1 MFLDVGEKGEKKQSV
16 QTFIKFL
23 LNFPNTF
30 PLLPF
35 PNCSVSC
42 KFSPRWKTLKR
53 NQISQVNVLIFYL
66 NCRRGPCWRLI
77 TFFAIKWRTDW
88 LSNYVTDELTTRS
101 WLSEWM
107 TGWLIDRLNARIL
120 QLCLD
125 LSLTLKSIA
134 FAKNLSPIILFLFC
148 SFSTVLFFFHVSNA
162 DLKNM
167 KCIQGNLICDIKGET
182 SLFCSSLIKLTFLLQ
197 IKSLF
202 HLTILYSVLYLPL
215 VR

>member
-1 MFLDVGEKGEKKQSV
+1 
-16 QTFIKFL
+16 
-23 LNFPNTF
+23 
-30 PLLPF
+30 
-35 PNCSVSC
+35 
-42 KFSPRWKTLKR
+42 
-53 NQISQVNVLIFYL
+53 
-66 NCRRGPCWRLI
+66 
-77 TFFAIKWRTDW
+77 
-88 LSNYVTDELTTRS
+88 
-101 WLSEWM
+101 M

-148 SFSTVLFFFHVSNA
+148 SFSTVLFFFHVSNT

-197 IKSLF
+197 IKKSLPF
-202 HLTILYSVLYLPL
+202 NNFVLCTLPTPSTIRTQLLRDIIVDWNLSYARHKIPNLDKNQYDDNPNKYFRYLSRSIL
-215 VR
+215 RLWSLSSQCVWTAFTCW

>member
-1 MFLDVGEKGEKKQSV
+1 
-16 QTFIKFL
+16 
-23 LNFPNTF
+23 
-30 PLLPF
+30 
-35 PNCSVSC
+35 
-42 KFSPRWKTLKR
+42 
-53 NQISQVNVLIFYL
+53 
-66 NCRRGPCWRLI
+66 
-77 TFFAIKWRTDW
+77 
-88 LSNYVTDELTTRS
+88 
-101 WLSEWM
+101 M

-197 IKSLF
+197 IKSLPF
-202 HLTILYSVLYLPL
+202 NNFVLCTLPTPSTIRTALKGYHCRLKSSRTQDIKFPTLIKNQYDDNPNKYFRYLSRSIL
-215 VR
+215 RVWSLSSQCVWTAFTCW